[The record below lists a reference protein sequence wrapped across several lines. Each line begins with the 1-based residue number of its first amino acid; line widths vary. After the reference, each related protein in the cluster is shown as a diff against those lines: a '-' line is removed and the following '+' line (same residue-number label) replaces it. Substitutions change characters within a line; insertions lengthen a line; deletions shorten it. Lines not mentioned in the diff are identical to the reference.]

1 MEIDPT
7 NPVVALCAAGMECE
21 GDPAA
26 ALRLFEQAWA
36 ARSDDYDAAI
46 AAHYV
51 ARHQPTPADTLHW
64 NEVAVRHAERVPD
77 ERAAILMASLYLN
90 LGDALARVGR
100 AEDARAAAIRAEEG
114 LGALPGGGY
123 RDLVA
128 GGVQRLRERL
138 VTLTERGGVQP
149 A

>member
-1 MEIDPT
+1 MAIDPT

-36 ARSDDYDAAI
+36 ARTDDYDAAI

-64 NEVAVRHAERVPD
+64 NEVAIHHALRVPD
-77 ERAAILMASLYLN
+77 ERAAVFMASLYLN
-90 LGDALARVGR
+90 LGDALAAVGQE
-100 AEDARAAAIRAEEG
+100 AAARAVAIRARQG
-114 LGALPGGGY
+114 LEVLPGGGY

-128 GGVQRLRERL
+128 GGIQRLQERL
-138 VTLTERGGVQP
+138 ANAPNSGGVKP